1 MPTQDYLL
9 RHGPFDEPQ
18 YIPNLNSY
26 SIDSH
31 PTQNQ
36 VSADRQYSSEPGLEL
51 PGQNDKFDADKGE
64 THDLGQDFRVNL
76 VVGLAAV
83 LNSHQLNMDLSQQQM
98 NVNQLGHNHAQ
109 SNILPNH
116 LIQSLNFQNEAFAGT
131 PHSQSAAKGLAPSY
145 RQYLNPQLGLH
156 RGPGELTLM
165 PNIPMNV
172 LAVLLRPA
180 GLTLTLI
187 PTSQRSLRPSLVP
200 SSGAHLAANVPS
212 HIESA
217 IPPNL
222 PATFIQILPEESLM
236 DNLVPIAPDFSQ
248 MSSSLP
254 QLSSRHDIDPLF
266 GASLATPE
274 YNADIATKKVAP
286 RSKDLYRIGPP
297 FGATNIH
304 RPVYCVSSN
313 EQVFPQ
319 IDCRLDR
326 GFELGEAGN
335 WIGYKRNYFTMVLA
349 FTFHNW
355 SMDAFVENRYQVMDK
370 NNPENRL
377 QVSHFVLSV
386 LAKCS
391 DPEVQ
396 IGLVQHTPKRDKGPQ
411 YKPPVYPAVP
421 GSLPDHQTVMAS
433 SNKRNTKKI
442 RTLSR
447 IFSFDRAAYYTEN
460 NMDPQKDQSI
470 LRGYPSDVISR
481 VARFERIQFSASIRV
496 KQKSN
501 NVHKF
506 FTLIVELSAVVSDE
520 DRTLVVPVASCS
532 SAPLLVRGRSPS
544 NYPREKTSGYRQK
557 EV

>member
-1 MPTQDYLL
+1 MATQDYLL
-9 RHGPFDEPQ
+9 RHEPFDEPQ
-18 YIPNLNSY
+18 YMLNLNSY
-26 SIDSH
+26 SN

-36 VSADRQYSSEPGLEL
+36 VPVDRQYSSKAGLEL
-51 PGQNDKFDADKGE
+51 LGQNDDFDADKGE
-64 THDLGQDFRVNL
+64 TRELRQDFRVSP
-76 VVGLAAV
+76 VVGPATN
-83 LNSHQLNMDLSQQQM
+83 LNPHQLNLDHLRQQQM

-116 LIQSLNFQNEAFAGT
+116 LIRSLNFQNETFAEA
-131 PHSQSAAKGLAPSY
+131 PHSQSAAKGLASTY

-156 RGPGELTLM
+156 RKSGDLTLM

-172 LAVLLRPA
+172 LVALLA
-180 GLTLTLI
+180 
-187 PTSQRSLRPSLVP
+187 PTGGSPMPNSQRSLQPSLVP
-200 SSGAHLAANVPS
+200 SSGAHLAANVAS

-236 DNLVPIAPDFSQ
+236 ENLVPMAPGFS
-248 MSSSLP
+248 
-254 QLSSRHDIDPLF
+254 QLSSPQDIHPPF
-266 GASLATPE
+266 GASLVTPE
-274 YNADIATKKVAP
+274 YKADLTTKKVAP
-286 RSKDLYRIGPP
+286 RSEDLYRIGPP
-297 FGATNIH
+297 FGATHIH

-313 EQVFPQ
+313 EQLFPQ

-355 SMDAFVENRYQVMDK
+355 SMDAFVENKYEVMDK
-370 NNPENRL
+370 NDPENRL

-391 DPEVQ
+391 DPEIQ

-421 GSLPDHQTVMAS
+421 GNLPDHQTVKAS
-433 SNKRNTKKI
+433 SNKRNMKKV

-447 IFSFDRAAYYTEN
+447 IFSFDRAAYYSEN
-460 NMDPQKDQSI
+460 SMDPQKDQSI

-506 FTLIVELSAVVSDE
+506 FTLIVELSAVVNDE
-520 DRTLVVPVASCS
+520 NRTLLVPVASCS

-544 NYPREKTSGYRQK
+544 NYPRDKTSGYRQK
-557 EV
+557 